1 MLNLNYI
8 PILNP
13 DIVTGIS
20 LMVLFIFMKMNLGFV
35 TMLLAHITF
44 NIPYVILSILPK
56 LKQMNKHLYEAALD
70 LGATPAEAFWK
81 VILPEIMPGVI
92 TGFLLAFTLSL
103 DDFVISFFT
112 TGSGVSNLSI
122 VIFGMARRGISPKI
136 NALSTLMFVSV
147 LTLLIIVNIRMSKDN
162 PERRVKVKEAR
173 KMAAIFLI
181 LVMIFSLAACGGGG
195 GGQKVSTT
203 INVFNWGDY
212 IDESVLTDF
221 EKEYGI
227 KVNYDYFAT
236 NEEMY
241 VKLKSGGT
249 DYDVLFPSDYMI
261 ARLIKEDMLHKLDFN
276 NIPNIEHI
284 DDRFKNLDYDPNNE
298 YSVPYMWGTVGI
310 AYNTTMVDEPVDSWN
325 ILWDPKYEGNILM
338 MDSQRDSI
346 AVALKKLGYSLNSR
360 NEAELEQAKEE
371 LIKQK
376 PLVLS
381 YVGDEVK
388 DKMIG
393 GEAALAVVYSGEVIA
408 IRWENPD
415 IAYSIPKK
423 EAICGLMPWLFPN
436 QPKQGSRREVY
447 RFYDQA

>member
-1 MLNLNYI
+1 M
-8 PILNP
+8 
-13 DIVTGIS
+13 
-20 LMVLFIFMKMNLGFV
+20 
-35 TMLLAHITF
+35 
-44 NIPYVILSILPK
+44 
-56 LKQMNKHLYEAALD
+56 
-70 LGATPAEAFWK
+70 
-81 VILPEIMPGVI
+81 
-92 TGFLLAFTLSL
+92 
-103 DDFVISFFT
+103 
-112 TGSGVSNLSI
+112 
-122 VIFGMARRGISPKI
+122 
-136 NALSTLMFVSV
+136 
-147 LTLLIIVNIRMSKDN
+147 
-162 PERRVKVKEAR
+162 KEAR

-181 LVMIFSLAACGGGG
+181 LVMRFSLAACGGGG

-415 IAYSIPKK
+415 IAYSIPKEGSNLWFDAMVIPKTSQNK
-423 EAICGLMPWLFPN
+423 EAAEKFIDFMTRPEIAVRNAEYVGYSIPN
-436 QPKQGSRREVY
+436 TTAIEMLDEELRNDEVAYPDLDSLDNCEVFEDVSDVIEVY
-447 RFYDQA
+447 NRIWDQVKAAH

>member
-1 MLNLNYI
+1 
-8 PILNP
+8 
-13 DIVTGIS
+13 
-20 LMVLFIFMKMNLGFV
+20 
-35 TMLLAHITF
+35 
-44 NIPYVILSILPK
+44 
-56 LKQMNKHLYEAALD
+56 
-70 LGATPAEAFWK
+70 
-81 VILPEIMPGVI
+81 
-92 TGFLLAFTLSL
+92 
-103 DDFVISFFT
+103 
-112 TGSGVSNLSI
+112 
-122 VIFGMARRGISPKI
+122 
-136 NALSTLMFVSV
+136 
-147 LTLLIIVNIRMSKDN
+147 
-162 PERRVKVKEAR
+162 
-173 KMAAIFLI
+173 MAAIFLI

-415 IAYSIPKK
+415 IAYSIPKEGSNLWFDAMVIPKTSQNK
-423 EAICGLMPWLFPN
+423 EAAEKFIDFMTRPEIAVRNAEYVGYSIPN
-436 QPKQGSRREVY
+436 TTAIEMLDEELRNDEVAYPDLDSLDNCEVFEDVSDVIEVY
-447 RFYDQA
+447 NRIWDQVKAAH

>member
-1 MLNLNYI
+1 M
-8 PILNP
+8 
-13 DIVTGIS
+13 
-20 LMVLFIFMKMNLGFV
+20 
-35 TMLLAHITF
+35 
-44 NIPYVILSILPK
+44 
-56 LKQMNKHLYEAALD
+56 
-70 LGATPAEAFWK
+70 
-81 VILPEIMPGVI
+81 
-92 TGFLLAFTLSL
+92 
-103 DDFVISFFT
+103 
-112 TGSGVSNLSI
+112 
-122 VIFGMARRGISPKI
+122 
-136 NALSTLMFVSV
+136 
-147 LTLLIIVNIRMSKDN
+147 
-162 PERRVKVKEAR
+162 
-173 KMAAIFLI
+173 
-181 LVMIFSLAACGGGG
+181 
-195 GGQKVSTT
+195 
-203 INVFNWGDY
+203 
-212 IDESVLTDF
+212 LTDF

-415 IAYSIPKK
+415 IAYSIPKEGSNLWFDAMVIPKTSQNK
-423 EAICGLMPWLFPN
+423 EAAEKFIDFMTRPEIAVRNAEYVGYSIPN
-436 QPKQGSRREVY
+436 TTAIEMLDEELRNDEVAYPDLDSLDNCEVFEDVSDVIEVY
-447 RFYDQA
+447 NRIWDQVKAAH

>member
-1 MLNLNYI
+1 
-8 PILNP
+8 
-13 DIVTGIS
+13 
-20 LMVLFIFMKMNLGFV
+20 
-35 TMLLAHITF
+35 
-44 NIPYVILSILPK
+44 
-56 LKQMNKHLYEAALD
+56 
-70 LGATPAEAFWK
+70 
-81 VILPEIMPGVI
+81 
-92 TGFLLAFTLSL
+92 
-103 DDFVISFFT
+103 
-112 TGSGVSNLSI
+112 
-122 VIFGMARRGISPKI
+122 
-136 NALSTLMFVSV
+136 
-147 LTLLIIVNIRMSKDN
+147 
-162 PERRVKVKEAR
+162 VKEAR

-415 IAYSIPKK
+415 IAYSIPKEGSNLWFDAMVIPKTSQNK
-423 EAICGLMPWLFPN
+423 EAAEKFIDFMTRPEIAVRNAEYVGYSIPN
-436 QPKQGSRREVY
+436 TTAIEMLDEELRNDEVAYPDLDSLDNCEVFEDVSDVIEVY
-447 RFYDQA
+447 NRIWDQVKAAH